1 MEPIIPPIADHVARR
16 SRRTRW
22 LARQQVVTYNVAVT
36 DGLFGDGDLI
46 RVVGQEGL
54 LIASG
59 GTASLLQTAHPKIAQ
74 GVYDHSHHA
83 TDPLGRLRRTLQW
96 SYAVIFG
103 SRAEAERLSAIVVKM
118 HEKVT
123 GPGYHAADP
132 ELQVWVQATLF
143 AVAVD
148 AYQAVFRREFTVEEL
163 ETYYRQTKIFATILG
178 CPEELPPATYAD
190 FRDYYAKML
199 AELQITAESRAIA
212 DQVLHPRLP
221 LGRLNEP
228 GLAALRLIT
237 AGLMPEP
244 IRARYGWQWD
254 AARARRYRL
263 LMGSLAAVYP
273 RLPRRIRTLPR
284 DYYLSTLRRRIPRDL
299 AEP

>member
-1 MEPIIPPIADHVARR
+1 MGRVRNE
-16 SRRTRW
+16 
-22 LARQQVVTYNVAVT
+22 
-36 DGLFGDGDLI
+36 LFEDGDLI

-74 GVYDHSHHA
+74 GVYDHSHVA
-83 TDPLGRLRRTLQW
+83 DDPLGRLRGTLQW
-96 SYAVIFG
+96 SYAVVFG
-103 SRAEAERLSAIVVKM
+103 SRAEAERLSAIVAKM

-123 GPGYHAADP
+123 GPGYRADDP

-148 AYQAVFRREFTVEEL
+148 AYQAVFRRRFTVDEL
-163 ETYYRQTKIFATILG
+163 ESYYRQTKVFATILG
-178 CPEELPPATYAD
+178 CPDEIVPATYAD
-190 FRDYYAKML
+190 FRAYYAGML
-199 AELQITAESRAIA
+199 GRIRVTAESRAIA

-221 LGRLNEP
+221 LGRLAEP
-228 GLAALRLIT
+228 GLAAIRLMT
-237 AGLMPEP
+237 AGLMPAS
-244 IRARYGWQWD
+244 IRAQYGWPWD

-273 RLPRRIRTLPR
+273 RLPQRVRTLPR
-284 DYYLSTLRRRIPRDL
+284 DYYLGELRRRSPRTN
-299 AEP
+299 AAAPTPS

>member
-1 MEPIIPPIADHVARR
+1 MSPADPAPGWRGCK
-16 SRRTRW
+16 W
-22 LARQQVVTYNVAVT
+22 LLTMVLVT

-74 GVYDHSHHA
+74 GVYDHSHHTA
-83 TDPLGRLRRTLQW
+83 DPLGRLGRTLQW

-103 SRAEAERLSAIVVKM
+103 SREEAERLSAVVAKM

-123 GPGYHAADP
+123 GPGYRAADP

-148 AYQAVFRREFTVEEL
+148 AYQAIFRREFALDEL
-163 ETYYRQTKIFATILG
+163 ERYYRQSKVFATILG
-178 CPEELPPATYAD
+178 CPEELPPATYTD
-190 FRDYYAKML
+190 FRDYYATML

-212 DQVLHPRLP
+212 DQLLHPRLP

-244 IRARYGWQWD
+244 IRAQYGLPWD

-284 DYYLSTLRRRIPRDL
+284 DYYLRRLRRRAPSELAGPR
-299 AEP
+299 PRGRP

>member
-1 MEPIIPPIADHVARR
+1 M
-16 SRRTRW
+16 S
-22 LARQQVVTYNVAVT
+22 
-36 DGLFGDGDLI
+36 DGLFRDGDLI

-54 LIASG
+54 LLAG
-59 GTASLLQTAHPKIAQ
+59 GGAASLLQTAHPKIAQ

-103 SRAEAERLSAIVVKM
+103 SREEAERLSTIVAKT
-118 HEKVT
+118 HERVA
-123 GPGYHAADP
+123 GPGYRAADP

-148 AYQAVFRREFTVEEL
+148 AYQAIFRREFTLEEL
-163 ETYYRQTKIFATILG
+163 ESYYRQTKIFATILG
-178 CPEELPPATYAD
+178 CPEDLPPETYAD
-190 FRDYYAKML
+190 FLDYYAKML
-199 AELQITAESRAIA
+199 AELEITTESRAIA
-212 DQVLHPRLP
+212 DQVLHPKLP
-221 LGRLNEP
+221 LGRLHEP
-228 GLAALRLIT
+228 ALAALRLIT

-244 IRARYGWQWD
+244 IRAQYGWRWD
-254 AARARRYRL
+254 TARARRYRL

-284 DYYLSTLRRRIPRDL
+284 DYCLSTLRRRVPRDL
-299 AEP
+299 AEHDHDRVRAVRHATASARGDQPNRPVM